1 MERTASVVRAERV
14 DGDASWGWRAMR
26 TKRDVAYE
34 YIKSQILAG
43 RLLPGQRIV
52 LSQIASELDMS
63 AVPVREA
70 LFQLSNEHLVAVTPH
85 VGAMVA
91 VANVDSLV
99 RIIEPLAVLE
109 GYATRLARSSA
120 SLASVLAELRHK
132 NEEMR
137 RHVAQ
142 EDWQGVSRSNKAFHF
157 VLYEASGND
166 VLLSSIRGLWER
178 LEAHLGLWSFH
189 LIPQRAA
196 SSVGDHDTI
205 IEMLEDPAA
214 DELEL
219 ELFARE
225 HKLETGRRFAKHGHQ
240 PHEKTPRTVA
250 GGR

>member
-1 MERTASVVRAERV
+1 
-14 DGDASWGWRAMR
+14 MR

-70 LFQLSNEHLVAVTPH
+70 LFQLSNDHLVAFTPH

-91 VANVDSLV
+91 VANIDSLV

-109 GYATRLARSSA
+109 GYATRLARRSA
-120 SLASVLAELRHK
+120 SLETVLDEIRLR
-132 NEEMR
+132 NDEMR
-137 RHVAQ
+137 RHVTE

-205 IEMLEDPAA
+205 IRMLEAPGGD
-214 DELEL
+214 DLEL

-225 HKLETGRRFAKHGHQ
+225 HKLETGRRFAKHGHH
-240 PHEKTPRTVA
+240 PNVKTPRAVA

>member
-1 MERTASVVRAERV
+1 MERE
-14 DGDASWGWRAMR
+14 DQDAFWGWHAVR
-26 TKRDVAYE
+26 TKRDLAYE
-34 YIKSQILAG
+34 YIKSEILAG

-52 LSQIASELDMS
+52 LNQIATELGMS

-70 LFQLSNEHLVAVTPH
+70 LFQLSNEHLVAFTPH

-91 VANVDSLV
+91 IANIDSLV
-99 RIIEPLAVLE
+99 SIIEPLAVLE
-109 GYATRLARSSA
+109 GYATRLARSSG
-120 SLASVLAELRHK
+120 SLEAVLNELRLR
-132 NEEMR
+132 NDVMR
-137 RHVAQ
+137 RHVAE

-166 VLLSSIRGLWER
+166 VLLASIRGLWER
-178 LEAHLGLWSFH
+178 IEAHLGLWSFH

-205 IEMLEDPAA
+205 VRMLADPATE
-214 DELEL
+214 DLEI

-240 PHEKTPRTVA
+240 PQEKAPRAVA

>member
-1 MERTASVVRAERV
+1 
-14 DGDASWGWRAMR
+14 MR
-26 TKRDVAYE
+26 TKRDQAYE

-52 LSQIASELDMS
+52 VNQIATELDMS

-70 LFQLSNEHLVAVTPH
+70 LFQLSNDHLIAFTPH

-91 VANVDSLV
+91 VANIESLV

-109 GYATRLARSSA
+109 GYATRLVRRSE
-120 SLASVLAELRHK
+120 SLATVLEELRTR

-137 RHVAQ
+137 RHVT
-142 EDWQGVSRSNKAFHF
+142 EESWQDVSRANKAFHF
-157 VLYEASGND
+157 VLYESSGND

-189 LIPQRAA
+189 LIPERAA
-196 SSVGDHDTI
+196 SSVGDHNTI
-205 IEMLEDPAA
+205 IRMLADPAA
-214 DELEL
+214 DDLEL

-225 HKLETGRRFAKHGHQ
+225 HKLETGRRFSKLSHH
-240 PHEKTPRTVA
+240 PSEETPRTVA